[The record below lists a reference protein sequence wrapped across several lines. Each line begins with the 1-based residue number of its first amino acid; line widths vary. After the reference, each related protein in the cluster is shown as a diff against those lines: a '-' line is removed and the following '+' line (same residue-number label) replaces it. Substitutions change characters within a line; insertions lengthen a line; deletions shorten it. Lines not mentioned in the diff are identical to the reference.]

1 MRLPG
6 IDPDTILRFSKE
18 PRGVEVVSNPGRWT
32 SRDGLAS
39 LKTGDL
45 LESRDPRPRA
55 ADTRD
60 GEGGEEND
68 ISGGADKG
76 TASEPGFLE
85 SDAGPPNMTCLSVR
99 APALP
104 FAIPLPLGV
113 PLTPLSAAPNTLT
126 AVAAE
131 IDDVLEG
138 VNDFGGCAK
147 AIVRLCAAGV
157 DEVGADDLRIGEEGE
172 EGGEPCIPLFPLTA
186 VSFPFVGDSFGVVPA
201 LLEDGMAVDRGVVGK
216 AEVVGEG
223 VFGSRRRGRK
233 DEDCLL
239 RCTRKGDLGVVGDD

>member
-6 IDPDTILRFSKE
+6 IDPDTTLRFSNE
-18 PRGVEVVSNPGRWT
+18 PRGELVSNPGRWT

-39 LKTGDL
+39 LGAGDL
-45 LESRDPRPRA
+45 LESRDPRPSA
-55 ADTRD
+55 AATWE
-60 GEGGEEND
+60 GEGGDEND
-68 ISGGADKG
+68 MSGGADEG
-76 TASEPGFLE
+76 TASAPDFLE
-85 SDAGPPNMTCLSVR
+85 SDADPSMTCLSVR
-99 APALP
+99 VAVLP
-104 FAIPLPLGV
+104 FPIPLPLGV

-131 IDDVLEG
+131 NDDVLEG
-138 VNDFGGCAK
+138 VNDFGGWAK

-172 EGGEPCIPLFPLTA
+172 EGGEPCVPLFPLTA
-186 VSFPFVGDSFGVVPA
+186 VPFPCTGDSFGVVTA
-201 LLEDGMAVDRGVVGK
+201 LLEDGITVDRGVVGK
-216 AEVVGEG
+216 TEIVGEG
-223 VFGSRRRGRK
+223 VFGGRKRGRK